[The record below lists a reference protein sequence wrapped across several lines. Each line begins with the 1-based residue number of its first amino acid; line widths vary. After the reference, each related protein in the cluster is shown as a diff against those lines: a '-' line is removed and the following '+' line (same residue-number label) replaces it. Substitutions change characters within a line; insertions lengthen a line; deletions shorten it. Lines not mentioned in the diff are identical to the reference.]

1 MHPLRWLIVMS
12 VLLSPGGALG
22 QAPGDS
28 ISQTLTELG
37 PQVQEYETHIT
48 TLANPMLEGR
58 APGGRGIEI
67 AAEYVEFHFRQL
79 GLAPLF
85 PSSEL
90 AAGGAEVLTPG
101 ASYRQTLPNL
111 GRELGP
117 DSAQRVRIEMGA
129 DGRALTCGTDFVTLG
144 YTGSGRARGG
154 VTFVGYSIEDGRDG
168 YTSYPGEGD
177 LRGRIALMLRYEP
190 MTEEGL
196 SRWAAQGWS
205 VQASLERKIG
215 AAIARG
221 AEAVILV
228 NAPGA
233 DDPRARRLID
243 PDARPAD
250 RTFEKPVVM
259 LSIEAADALVR
270 AGDPQGRSLAELRAL
285 ADGGA
290 APIDLEGATVEIETS
305 VTTIRS
311 DNIGAALPGRGALAD
326 KWIIIG
332 GHYDHVGW
340 GGANS
345 AEPGSG
351 RRVHPGADDN
361 ASGTAGVLL
370 AASILRDAYEQ
381 TPEDT
386 DLRSIAFVAFTAEEI
401 GLVGSEYF
409 VAHPPM
415 PLDSM
420 SLMFNMDMIGRLR
433 NGEVEIEGTYATD
446 GLDAWVTPYFEE
458 SGLTF
463 ARQQRVQNNSDHAS
477 FHQAGVPILC
487 FFTGYHDE
495 YHRPGDVAAL
505 INRAGAVQ
513 IVRLIAALALAHAQH
528 TAEAPFVDTEG
539 QRELA
544 EQLQEAPP
552 PALTISV
559 GVSTSEVE
567 GGLLLEDVEA
577 DSPAAAGGLRKG
589 DILIEWNGQEV
600 TDIAG
605 WRTILE
611 QHGPG
616 DLVEIAVLRD
626 GKRVTGYVILG
637 RAGGG

>member
-1 MHPLRWLIVMS
+1 MHPLRWLIGGS
-12 VLLSPGGALG
+12 VLLAAGSALG

-28 ISQTLTELG
+28 ISAALVELG

-85 PSSEL
+85 PSVEL
-90 AAGGAEVLTPG
+90 TASGAEVMTPG

-111 GRELGP
+111 GREFGP
-117 DSAQRVRIEMGA
+117 DGAQLVRIGRGDA
-129 DGRALTCGTDFVTLG
+129 GRALKYGTDFVTLG
-144 YTGSGRARGG
+144 YTGSGQARGG
-154 VTFVGYSIEDGRDG
+154 VTFVGYSIEDGSDG
-168 YTSYPGEGD
+168 YTSYPRDVD
-177 LRGRIALMLRYEP
+177 LSGRIALVLRYEP
-190 MTEEGL
+190 VTEEGL

-205 VQASLERKIG
+205 THASLERKIG
-215 AAIARG
+215 AALERG

-228 NAPGA
+228 NAPGV
-233 DDPRARRLID
+233 DDPRGRRLID
-243 PDARPAD
+243 PNRRPAD
-250 RTFEKPVVM
+250 TTFEKPVVM
-259 LSIEAADALVR
+259 LSRQAADALVR

-285 ADGGA
+285 ADEGA
-290 APIDLEGATVEIETS
+290 APIDLEDATLEIETS
-305 VTTIRS
+305 VTMITS
-311 DNIGAALPGRGALAD
+311 DNIGAALPGRGTLAD

-332 GHYDHVGW
+332 GHYDHVGY
-340 GGANS
+340 GGSSPA
-345 AEPGSG
+345 PGSNG
-351 RRVHPGADDN
+351 LVHPGADDN

-370 AASILRDAYEQ
+370 AASILRDAYAGL
-381 TPEDT
+381 PEET

-409 VAHPPM
+409 VANPPM
-415 PLDSM
+415 ARESM

-433 NGEVEIEGTYATD
+433 NGEVEIEGTYATE

-463 ARQQRVQNNSDHAS
+463 ARLERVQNNSDHAS
-477 FHQAGVPILC
+477 FHRAGVPILC

-513 IVRLIAALALAHAQH
+513 IVRLIAALALAHGQH
-528 TAEAPFVDTEG
+528 PAEAPFVDTEG